1 MANEFPDDDGAPDS
15 ASTNPAALHAALAGS
30 NASTEEAR
38 AFLRQQERLTKLQV
52 ETQLEQNAFEVSH
65 LRWRRFN
72 DQMKGALQIMLVG
85 VGVLIVVAI
94 AAGVWTASQDSSLVI
109 EAFSVPPDMAAR
121 GVTGQAVAAQL
132 LDKLSEMQD
141 ATQSGRAAN
150 SYANNWGDDIK
161 VQIPDTG
168 VSVGEVYRALVLWL
182 GHQSRI
188 TGEVYRSAKGI
199 AITLRASG
207 AGSATVS
214 GDEANFDSL
223 LQQTAEAIYA
233 RTQPYRYSKYLEG
246 LGKYSEAMDVARKL
260 TRGPVEER
268 TWAWVQ
274 VSNIDLLDG
283 RYGPAVS
290 AASRAAKLEPQFNM
304 TYLNRAGGEE
314 PLGWGERTLS
324 DLRVT
329 LRLSASNAF
338 KVTKE
343 DREAWTPIELALI
356 ADYEGDLQASA
367 EQFAIAAT
375 HDDFQNTASYAP
387 AFRDYERARDHDLPV
402 SAAVMA
408 SLPLSR
414 IADYQGGIAF
424 FPDEAWAA
432 HSAAGDWQ
440 AALAD
445 VENAGR
451 AAATQGPGGQNYF
464 ERWAL
469 PLRAQA
475 LAMLGRSS
483 EAVHAAEQAPL
494 DCDLCLRMRGVA
506 AASAGDWKSATRWF
520 TQSETFGPSLP
531 FADTDWGD
539 MLLRKGDLDEAIAK
553 FKLANQK
560 GPHFADPLEMGG
572 EALIRENRS
581 DLALAKFAEA
591 DKYAPNW
598 GRLHLKWGEAL
609 LWSGDKAGA
618 QKQFANAAT
627 LDLTSAEKYELMR
640 TESAYG

>member
-1 MANEFPDDDGAPDS
+1 MTERADDKSGSSREAADG
-15 ASTNPAALHAALAGS
+15 HEIALAG
-30 NASTEEAR
+30 ASREEAD
-38 AFLRQQERLTKLQV
+38 AYLRKQRELIDLQIEDLRREDRLRHWSLRVHHTGDILKL
-52 ETQLEQNAFEVSH
+52 AFEFAVA
-65 LRWRRFN
+65 F
-72 DQMKGALQIMLVG
+72 I
-85 VGVLIVVAI
+85 VLAFVVAI

-109 EAFSVPPDMAAR
+109 ETFSVPPDMAAR

-188 TGEVYRSAKGI
+188 TGEVYRTTKGI
-199 AITLRASG
+199 AITVRASG
-207 AGSATVS
+207 AGSATVP
-214 GDEANFDSL
+214 GDEANLDSL
-223 LQQTAEAIYA
+223 LQQTAETIYA

-246 LGKYSEAMDVARKL
+246 LGKFSEAMNVARKL
-260 TRGPVEER
+260 THGPAEER
-268 TWAWVQ
+268 PWAWVQ

-283 RYGPAVS
+283 CYGPAVS

-329 LRLSASNAF
+329 VRLSASNAF

-387 AFRDYERARDHDLPV
+387 AFRDYERARDHDLAV
-402 SAAVMA
+402 SAAVMT

-414 IADYQGGIAF
+414 IADYQSGIAF
-424 FPDEAWAA
+424 FPDVAWAG
-432 HSAAGDWQ
+432 HSAAGDWK

-445 VENAGR
+445 MEAAAR
-451 AAATQGPGGQNYF
+451 AAATQGPGGQNYV

-475 LAMLGRSS
+475 LAMLGRSA
-483 EAVHAAEQAPL
+483 EAMREAEQAPL

-560 GPHFADPLEMGG
+560 GPHFADPLEMWG
-572 EALIRENRS
+572 EALIAKNRS
-581 DLALAKFAEA
+581 DLALAKFEEA

-609 LWSGDKAGA
+609 LWSGDKGA
-618 QKQFANAAT
+618 AEKQFAIAKG

>member
-1 MANEFPDDDGAPDS
+1 VAEEIDLERGATGGGID
-15 ASTNPAALHAALAGS
+15 PAALSVAFSG
-30 NASTEEAR
+30 ASRAKAD
-38 AFLRQQERLTKLQV
+38 AFLDKQVHLADLQIENLQKV
-52 ETQLEQNAFEVSH
+52 DEFELSH

-72 DQMKGALQIMLVG
+72 DQMRGMLQVIAALLA
-85 VGVLIVVAI
+85 LAFVVAI

-168 VSVGEVYRALVLWL
+168 VSVGEVYRELVLWF

-188 TGEVYRSAKGI
+188 TGEVFRTAKGI

-214 GDEANFDSL
+214 GDEANLDSL

-260 TRGPVEER
+260 SHGPAEER
-268 TWAWVQ
+268 PWAWVQ

-290 AASRAAKLEPQFNM
+290 AASRAAKLDPQFNM

-324 DLRVT
+324 DLRIT

-338 KVTKE
+338 RVTKE

-387 AFRDYERARDHDLPV
+387 AFRDYERARDHDLPA
-402 SAAVMA
+402 SAAVAA

-414 IADYQGGIAF
+414 IADYESGIAF
-424 FPDEAWAA
+424 FPDAAWAA
-432 HSAAGDWQ
+432 HRAVGDWQ

-445 VENAGR
+445 VEAAGG
-451 AAATQGPGGQNYF
+451 AAATQGPGGQNYID
-464 ERWAL
+464 RWAL
-469 PLRAQA
+469 PLRAHA
-475 LAMLGRSS
+475 LAMVGRS
-483 EAVHAAEQAPL
+483 A
-494 DCDLCLRMRGVA
+494 
-506 AASAGDWKSATRWF
+506 
-520 TQSETFGPSLP
+520 
-531 FADTDWGD
+531 
-539 MLLRKGDLDEAIAK
+539 
-553 FKLANQK
+553 
-560 GPHFADPLEMGG
+560 
-572 EALIRENRS
+572 
-581 DLALAKFAEA
+581 
-591 DKYAPNW
+591 
-598 GRLHLKWGEAL
+598 
-609 LWSGDKAGA
+609 
-618 QKQFANAAT
+618 
-627 LDLTSAEKYELMR
+627 
-640 TESAYG
+640 

>member
-1 MANEFPDDDGAPDS
+1 MSEEDHEPSGIETGAEWALSAAGREAAETFLKEQTRLARLQADGLEREEVLRHWS
-15 ASTNPAALHAALAGS
+15 LRVHHAGDVL
-30 NASTEEAR
+30 
-38 AFLRQQERLTKLQV
+38 KL
-52 ETQLEQNAFEVSH
+52 AFE
-65 LRWRRFN
+65 F
-72 DQMKGALQIMLVG
+72 AIAFI
-85 VGVLIVVAI
+85 VLAIVVAI
-94 AAGVWTASQDSSLVI
+94 AAGVLTASQDSSLVI

-121 GVTGQAVAAQL
+121 GVTGHAAAAQL

-150 SYANNWGDDIK
+150 SYASNWGDDIK

-188 TGEVYRSAKGI
+188 TGEVYRTANGI
-199 AITLRASG
+199 AITVRASG

-214 GDEANFDSL
+214 GDEANLNSL
-223 LQQTAEAIYA
+223 LQQTAETIYA

-246 LGKYSEAMDVARKL
+246 LGEYSEAMDIARKL
-260 TRGPVEER
+260 THGPAEER
-268 TWAWVQ
+268 PWAWVQ

-329 LRLSASNAF
+329 VRLSASNAF
-338 KVTKE
+338 RVTKE

-367 EQFAIAAT
+367 EQFSLAAT

-387 AFRDYERARDHDLPV
+387 VFRDYERARDHDLPV
-402 SAAVMA
+402 AAAVMA

-414 IADYQGGIAF
+414 IADYEGGIAF
-424 FPDEAWAA
+424 FPDVAWAA
-432 HSAAGDWQ
+432 HSAVGDWQ

-445 VENAGR
+445 MEAAGH
-451 AAATQGPGGQNYF
+451 AAATQGPGGQNYV

-469 PLRAQA
+469 PLQAQA
-475 LAMLGRSS
+475 LAMLGRKA
-483 EAVHAAEQAPL
+483 EAMHVAGQAPL

-506 AASAGDWKSATRWF
+506 AASAGDWTSATRWF
-520 TQSETFGPSLP
+520 SQAEAFGPSLP
-531 FADTDWGD
+531 FTDTDWGE
-539 MLLRKGDLDEAIAK
+539 MLLRKGDFEGAIAK
-553 FKLANQK
+553 FKIANQK
-560 GPHFADPLEMGG
+560 GPHFADPLEMWG
-572 EALIRENRS
+572 EALMLKNHS
-581 DLALAKFAEA
+581 DLALAKFTEA
-591 DKYAPNW
+591 DKYAPKW

-609 LWSGDKAGA
+609 VYAGKKHEARAQYGIASSLDLSAADKAVLARQLLEKA
-618 QKQFANAAT
+618 Q
-627 LDLTSAEKYELMR
+627 SR
-640 TESAYG
+640 

>member
-1 MANEFPDDDGAPDS
+1 MSEEDRENPGSATGAEWALS
-15 ASTNPAALHAALAGS
+15 AAGRETAETFLKEQTRLARLQADALEREDVLRHWSLRVHHAGDL
-30 NASTEEAR
+30 
-38 AFLRQQERLTKLQV
+38 LKL
-52 ETQLEQNAFEVSH
+52 AFEFAVA
-65 LRWRRFN
+65 F
-72 DQMKGALQIMLVG
+72 I
-85 VGVLIVVAI
+85 VLAVVVVI

-132 LDKLSEMQD
+132 LDKLSDMQD

-188 TGEVYRSAKGI
+188 TGEVYRTAKGI
-199 AITLRASG
+199 AITVRSSG

-214 GDEANFDSL
+214 GDEVNLDSL
-223 LQQTAEAIYA
+223 LQQTAEGIYA

-246 LGKYSEAMDVARKL
+246 LGKYSRSMDVARKL
-260 TRGPVEER
+260 THGPVEER
-268 TWAWVQ
+268 PWAWAQ
-274 VSNIDLLDG
+274 VANLDLLEG
-283 RYGPAVS
+283 RYGAAV
-290 AASRAAKLEPQFNM
+290 AAGSRAVVLDPQFNIG
-304 TYLNRAGGEE
+304 YLNRAGGDE
-314 PLGWGERTLS
+314 PLGWGERALS
-324 DLRVT
+324 DLRVSV
-329 LRLSASNAF
+329 RLTAHDAF
-338 KVTKE
+338 RVTKE

-367 EQFAIAAT
+367 AQFALAAT

-414 IADYQGGIAF
+414 IADYEGGIAF
-424 FPDEAWAA
+424 FPDAAWVA

-445 VENAGR
+445 MEAAER
-451 AAATQGPGGQNYF
+451 AAATQGPGGQNYI
-464 ERWAL
+464 ERWAR

-475 LAMLGRSS
+475 LAMLGRSTD
-483 EAVHAAEQAPL
+483 AVRVAARAPL
-494 DCDLCLRMRGVA
+494 DCDLCLIMRGVA
-506 AASAGDWKSATRWF
+506 AASAGDWTSATRWF
-520 TQSETFGPSLP
+520 GQAEAFGPSLP
-531 FADTDWGD
+531 SVDADWGE
-539 MLLRKGDLDEAIAK
+539 MLLAKGDLEGAIAK

-560 GPHFADPLEMGG
+560 GPHFADPLEMWG
-572 EALIRENRS
+572 EALVRENRS

-591 DKYAPNW
+591 TKYAPNW

-609 LWSGDKAGA
+609 LWTGKPDEA
-618 QKQFANAAT
+618 QKQFDIAASR
-627 LDLTSAEKYELMR
+627 DLTASEKSEIARMR
-640 TESAYG
+640 GTHG

>member
-15 ASTNPAALHAALAGS
+15 ASTYPAALHAALAGS

-188 TGEVYRSAKGI
+188 TGWAYRSAKGI
-199 AITLRASG
+199 AITLRAS
-207 AGSATVS
+207 
-214 GDEANFDSL
+214 
-223 LQQTAEAIYA
+223 
-233 RTQPYRYSKYLEG
+233 
-246 LGKYSEAMDVARKL
+246 
-260 TRGPVEER
+260 
-268 TWAWVQ
+268 
-274 VSNIDLLDG
+274 
-283 RYGPAVS
+283 
-290 AASRAAKLEPQFNM
+290 
-304 TYLNRAGGEE
+304 
-314 PLGWGERTLS
+314 
-324 DLRVT
+324 
-329 LRLSASNAF
+329 
-338 KVTKE
+338 
-343 DREAWTPIELALI
+343 
-356 ADYEGDLQASA
+356 
-367 EQFAIAAT
+367 
-375 HDDFQNTASYAP
+375 
-387 AFRDYERARDHDLPV
+387 
-402 SAAVMA
+402 
-408 SLPLSR
+408 
-414 IADYQGGIAF
+414 
-424 FPDEAWAA
+424 
-432 HSAAGDWQ
+432 AAGDWK

-445 VENAGR
+445 MEAAAR
-451 AAATQGPGGQNYF
+451 AAATQGPGGQNYV

-475 LAMLGRSS
+475 LAMLGRSA
-483 EAVHAAEQAPL
+483 EAMREAEQAPL

-539 MLLRKGDLDEAIAK
+539 ILLRKGDLDEAIAK

-560 GPHFADPLEMGG
+560 GPHFADPLEMWG
-572 EALIRENRS
+572 EALIAKNRS
-581 DLALAKFAEA
+581 DLALAKFEEA

-609 LWSGDKAGA
+609 WYVGNKDEAK
-618 QKQFANAAT
+618 KQFSIASH
-627 LDLTSAEKYELMR
+627 LDLSVADTVALARWRASA
-640 TESAYG
+640 

>member
-1 MANEFPDDDGAPDS
+1 MSEEDRETPGIETGAEWALSAAGRETAETFLKEQTRLARLQAN
-15 ASTNPAALHAALAGS
+15 AL
-30 NASTEEAR
+30 EREDV
-38 AFLRQQERLTKLQV
+38 LRHWSLRVHHIGDLLKL
-52 ETQLEQNAFEVSH
+52 AFEFAIAFIV
-65 LRWRRFN
+65 L
-72 DQMKGALQIMLVG
+72 AL
-85 VGVLIVVAI
+85 VVAI
-94 AAGVWTASQDSSLVI
+94 AAGVWTASRDSSLVI

-121 GVTGQAVAAQL
+121 GVTGQAVAAEL

-182 GHQSRI
+182 GHQSHI
-188 TGEVYRSAKGI
+188 TGEVYRTAKGI
-199 AITLRASG
+199 AITVRASG
-207 AGSATVS
+207 AGSANVS
-214 GDEANFDSL
+214 GDEANLDSL
-223 LQQTAEAIYA
+223 LQQTAETIYA

-246 LGKYSEAMDVARKL
+246 LGKYSGAMDVARQL
-260 TRGPVEER
+260 THGPVEER
-268 TWAWVQ
+268 PWAWVQ
-274 VSNIDLLDG
+274 VSNLDLLDG
-283 RYGPAVS
+283 RYGAAVS
-290 AASRAAKLEPQFNM
+290 AGSRSAAFEPQFNM
-304 TYLNRAGGEE
+304 AYLNRSGGEE
-314 PLGWGERTLS
+314 PLGWGERALS

-329 LRLSASNAF
+329 VRLTASNAL

-367 EQFAIAAT
+367 AQFAIAAT

-387 AFRDYERARDHDLPV
+387 AFRDCERARDHDLPV

-414 IADYQGGIAF
+414 IADYEGGIAF
-424 FPDEAWAA
+424 FPDAAWAA

-445 VENAGR
+445 IEAAER
-451 AAATQGPGGQNYF
+451 AAATQGPGGQNYI

-475 LAMLGRSS
+475 LAMLGRSA
-483 EAVHAAEQAPL
+483 EATRAAEQAPL

-506 AASAGDWKSATRWF
+506 AASAGDWTSATRWF
-520 TQSETFGPSLP
+520 TQAEAFGPSLP
-531 FADTDWGD
+531 FVDTNWGE
-539 MLLRKGDLDEAIAK
+539 MLLRKGDLDGAIAK
-553 FKLANQK
+553 FTLANKK
-560 GPHFADPLEMGG
+560 GPHFADPLEMWG
-572 EALIRENRS
+572 EALIAKNRS
-581 DLALAKFAEA
+581 DLALTKFAEA

-609 LWSGDKAGA
+609 QWSGDKAGA
-618 QKQFANAAT
+618 QKQFAAAAA
-627 LDLTSAEKYELMR
+627 LDLASAEKAELAR
-640 TESAYG
+640 LRSIHG